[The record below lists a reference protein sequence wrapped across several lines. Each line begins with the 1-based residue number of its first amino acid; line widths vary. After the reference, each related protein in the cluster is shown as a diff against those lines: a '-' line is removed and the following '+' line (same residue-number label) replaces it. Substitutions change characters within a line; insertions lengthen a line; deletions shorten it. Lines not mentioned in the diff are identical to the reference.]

1 MKKIITL
8 ALAAVMTLGLT
19 VLPKAEDTTPEKAYS
34 TQEEEVGKKE
44 AAVKTAKAELTLAET
59 ELSVAEQKLA
69 AKGGKNDDQ
78 EKTAV
83 KTAKETVATKK
94 EAYEAAVK
102 ALNEAKEAL
111 SKLEYTYV
119 TIKDERTDKFLAKE
133 VVVKSGTYT
142 VDELMAATGADKNA
156 EHGWVL
162 ADKQSKYVTVSGR
175 HTTVVVKVAT
185 KVQIKVYPVDEEG
198 RSLGHAFDAKA
209 DVVADFVTAMEV
221 APKEL
226 TFEGKVVE
234 DLGVNGYFVL
244 ADVDANHKHYYIN
257 DYTKGG
263 VMELTA
269 VYTKAMAK
277 KYTGKDGKNGKGTK
291 NGQVGKTG
299 EVATVATGIGALM
312 TLAGV
317 VVATKRH

>member
-19 VLPKAEDTTPEKAYS
+19 VLPKADKTPEEAYS
-34 TQEEEVGKKE
+34 
-44 AAVKTAKAELTLAET
+44 
-59 ELSVAEQKLA
+59 
-69 AKGGKNDDQ
+69 DQ
-78 EKTAV
+78 EKTVAGAEKTLKEKKEDLKIAQATYDLKVETEKKAGKSGKELREAV
-83 KTAKETVATKK
+83 KTEK
-94 EAYEAAVK
+94 EAVEAAQDAVADAQK
-102 ALNEAKEAL
+102 KLDEAKAAL
-111 SKLEYTYV
+111 AKLEYTYV
-119 TIKDERTDKFLAKE
+119 TIKDERTGKLLATE
-133 VVVKSGTYT
+133 VVVKSGSYT
-142 VDELMAATGADKNA
+142 VDELMVATGADKNA

-162 ADKQSKYVTVSGR
+162 ADKQSKYVTISGR

-185 KVQIKVYPVDEEG
+185 KVQIRVLPVDEEG
-198 RSLGHAFDAKA
+198 RSLGHAFDAKVN
-209 DVVADFVTAMEV
+209 VVADFVTAMEV

-226 TFEGKVVE
+226 TFEGKIVE

-269 VYTKAMAK
+269 VYTKATAK
-277 KYTGKDGKNGKGTK
+277 KYTGKDGKKGTK

>member
-19 VLPKAEDTTPEKAYS
+19 VLPQAQTPEEAYTEQDGKVKTAEKELNDKKADLKIAQGKYDLKV
-34 TQEEEVGKKE
+34 EEEKKAGKSGKE
-44 AAVKTAKAELTLAET
+44 LREAVKTEKEAVEAAQDAVADAQKKLDEAKAALA
-59 ELSVAEQKLA
+59 
-69 AKGGKNDDQ
+69 
-78 EKTAV
+78 
-83 KTAKETVATKK
+83 
-94 EAYEAAVK
+94 
-102 ALNEAKEAL
+102 
-111 SKLEYTYV
+111 KLEYTYV
-119 TIKDERTDKFLAKE
+119 TIKDERTGKLLATE

-142 VDELMAATGADKNA
+142 VDELMVATGADKNA

-175 HTTVVVKVAT
+175 HTTVTVKVAT
-185 KVQIKVYPVDEEG
+185 KVQIKVFPVDEEG
-198 RSLGHAFDAKA
+198 RSLGHAFDAKVN
-209 DVVADFVTAMEV
+209 VVADFVTAMEV

-226 TFEGKVVE
+226 TFEGKIVE

-257 DYTKGG
+257 EYTKGG

-269 VYTKAMAK
+269 VYTKATAK
-277 KYTGKDGKNGKGTK
+277 KYTGKDGKKGTK

>member
-19 VLPKAEDTTPEKAYS
+19 VLPQAKTPEEAYTEQDRKVKTAEKELNDKKADLKIAQDKYNLKV
-34 TQEEEVGKKE
+34 EEEKKAGKSGKKLRE
-44 AAVKTAKAELTLAET
+44 AVKTQKEAVDNAQDAVAAAQKKLDEAKAELA
-59 ELSVAEQKLA
+59 
-69 AKGGKNDDQ
+69 
-78 EKTAV
+78 
-83 KTAKETVATKK
+83 
-94 EAYEAAVK
+94 
-102 ALNEAKEAL
+102 
-111 SKLEYTYV
+111 KLEYTYV
-119 TIKDERTDKFLAKE
+119 TIKDERTGKLLATE

-185 KVQIKVYPVDEEG
+185 KVQIRVLPVDEEG
-198 RSLGHAFDAKA
+198 RSLGHAFDAKVN
-209 DVVADFVTAMEV
+209 VVADFVTAMEV

-244 ADVDANHKHYYIN
+244 ADVAANHEHHYIN

-269 VYTKAMAK
+269 VYTKATAK
-277 KYTGKDGKNGKGTK
+277 KYTGKDAKKGTK

>member
-19 VLPKAEDTTPEKAYS
+19 VLPQAQTPEEAYTAQDGKVKTAEKELNDKKADLKIAQGKYDLKV
-34 TQEEEVGKKE
+34 EEEKKAGKSGKE
-44 AAVKTAKAELTLAET
+44 LREAVKTEKEAVEAAQDAVADAQKKLDEAKAALA
-59 ELSVAEQKLA
+59 
-69 AKGGKNDDQ
+69 
-78 EKTAV
+78 
-83 KTAKETVATKK
+83 
-94 EAYEAAVK
+94 
-102 ALNEAKEAL
+102 
-111 SKLEYTYV
+111 KLEYTYV
-119 TIKDERTDKFLAKE
+119 TIKDERTGKLLATE
-133 VVVKSGTYT
+133 VVVKSGSYT

-162 ADKQSKYVTVSGR
+162 ADKQSKYVTISGR

-185 KVQIKVYPVDEEG
+185 KVQIKVFPVDEEG
-198 RSLGHAFDAKA
+198 RSLGHAFDAKVN
-209 DVVADFVTAMEV
+209 VVADFVTAMEV

-244 ADVDANHKHYYIN
+244 ADVAANHEHHYIN

-269 VYTKAMAK
+269 VYTKATAK
-277 KYTGKDGKNGKGTK
+277 KYTGKDAKKGTK

>member
-19 VLPKAEDTTPEKAYS
+19 VLPQAQTPEEAYTEQDGKVKTAEKELNDKKAYLKIA
-34 TQEEEVGKKE
+34 QGEYDLKVEKEKKAGKSGKDLRD
-44 AAVKTAKAELTLAET
+44 AVKTEKEAVEAAQDAVADAQKKLDEAKAALA
-59 ELSVAEQKLA
+59 
-69 AKGGKNDDQ
+69 
-78 EKTAV
+78 
-83 KTAKETVATKK
+83 
-94 EAYEAAVK
+94 
-102 ALNEAKEAL
+102 
-111 SKLEYTYV
+111 KLEYTYV
-119 TIKDERTDKFLAKE
+119 TIKDERTGKLLATE
-133 VVVKSGTYT
+133 VVVKSGSYT
-142 VDELMAATGADKNA
+142 VDELMVATGADKNA

-162 ADKQSKYVTVSGR
+162 ADKQSKYVTISGR

-185 KVQIKVYPVDEEG
+185 KVQIKVFPVDEEG
-198 RSLGHAFDAKA
+198 RSLGHAFDAKVN
-209 DVVADFVTAMEV
+209 VVADFVTAMEV

-226 TFEGKVVE
+226 TFEGKIVE

-257 DYTKGG
+257 EYTKGG

-269 VYTKAMAK
+269 VYTKATAK
-277 KYTGKDGKNGKGTK
+277 KYTGKDGKKGTK

>member
-19 VLPKAEDTTPEKAYS
+19 VLPQAQTPEEAY
-34 TQEEEVGKKE
+34 TEQDKKVTEQEGK
-44 AAVKTAKAELTLAET
+44 VKTAEAEVKLAET

-69 AKGGKNDDQ
+69 AKGGKDDDA
-78 EKTAV
+78 EKQAV

-94 EAYEAAVK
+94 EAYDAAVK
-102 ALNEAKEAL
+102 KLNELKAEL
-111 SKLEYTYV
+111 TKLEYTYV
-119 TIKDERTDKFLAKE
+119 TIKDERTGKLLAKE
-133 VVVKSGTYT
+133 VVVKSGSYT
-142 VDELMAATGADKNA
+142 VDELMVATGADKNA

-162 ADKQSKYVTVSGR
+162 ADKQSKYVTISGR
-175 HTTVVVKVAT
+175 HTTVVVKVAS
-185 KVQIKVYPVDEEG
+185 KVQIKVFPVDEEG
-198 RSLGHAFDAKA
+198 RSLGHAFDAKVN
-209 DVVADFVTAMEV
+209 VVADFVTAMEV

-226 TFEGKVVE
+226 TFEGKIVE

-244 ADVDANHKHYYIN
+244 ADVAANHEHHYIN

-269 VYTKAMAK
+269 VYTKATAK
-277 KYTGKDGKNGKGTK
+277 KYTGKDAKKGTK

>member
-19 VLPKAEDTTPEKAYS
+19 VLPQAVTPEKAYS
-34 TQEEEVGKKE
+34 DQEEEVSKKE
-44 AAVKTAKAELTLAET
+44 AAVKTAKAELNLAESK
-59 ELSVAEQKLA
+59 LSVAEQELA
-69 AKGGKNDDQ
+69 AAKEN
-78 EKTAV
+78 EKDAKKQAV
-83 KTAKETVATKK
+83 KDAKDVVATKK

-162 ADKQSKYVTVSGR
+162 ADKQSKYVTISGR

-185 KVQIKVYPVDEEG
+185 KVQIKVFPVDEEG
-198 RSLGHAFDAKA
+198 RSLGHAFDAKVN
-209 DVVADFVTAMEV
+209 VVADFVTAMEV

-226 TFEGKVVE
+226 TFEGKIVE

-257 DYTKGG
+257 EYTKGG

>member
-19 VLPKAEDTTPEKAYS
+19 VLPQAQTPEEAYTEQDGKVKTAEKELNDKKADLKIAQGKYDLKV
-34 TQEEEVGKKE
+34 EEEKKAGKSGKE
-44 AAVKTAKAELTLAET
+44 LREAVKTEKEAVEAAQDAVADAQKKLDEAKAALA
-59 ELSVAEQKLA
+59 
-69 AKGGKNDDQ
+69 
-78 EKTAV
+78 
-83 KTAKETVATKK
+83 
-94 EAYEAAVK
+94 
-102 ALNEAKEAL
+102 
-111 SKLEYTYV
+111 KLEYTYV
-119 TIKDERTDKFLAKE
+119 TIKDERTGKLLATE
-133 VVVKSGTYT
+133 VVVKSGSYT

-162 ADKQSKYVTVSGR
+162 ADKQSKYVTISGR

-185 KVQIKVYPVDEEG
+185 KVQIKVFPVDEEG
-198 RSLGHAFDAKA
+198 RSLGHAFDAKVN
-209 DVVADFVTAMEV
+209 VVADFVTAMEV

-226 TFEGKVVE
+226 TFEGKIVE
-234 DLGVNGYFVL
+234 DLGVNGYFLL

-269 VYTKAMAK
+269 VYTKATAK
-277 KYTGKDGKNGKGTK
+277 KYTGKDAKKGTK

>member
-19 VLPKAEDTTPEKAYS
+19 VLPQAKTPEEAYTEQDTKVKAAEKELNDKKADLKIAQDKYNLKV
-34 TQEEEVGKKE
+34 EEEKKAGKSGKE
-44 AAVKTAKAELTLAET
+44 LREAVKTEKEAVDNAQDAVADAQKKLDEAKAELA
-59 ELSVAEQKLA
+59 
-69 AKGGKNDDQ
+69 
-78 EKTAV
+78 
-83 KTAKETVATKK
+83 
-94 EAYEAAVK
+94 
-102 ALNEAKEAL
+102 
-111 SKLEYTYV
+111 KLEYTYV
-119 TIKDERTDKFLAKE
+119 TIKDERTGKLLATE
-133 VVVKSGTYT
+133 VVVKSGSYT

-162 ADKQSKYVTVSGR
+162 ADKQSKYVTISGR

-185 KVQIKVYPVDEEG
+185 KVQIKVFPVDEEG
-198 RSLGHAFDAKA
+198 RSLGHAFDAKVN
-209 DVVADFVTAMEV
+209 VVADFVTAMEV

-226 TFEGKVVE
+226 TFEGKIVE

-269 VYTKAMAK
+269 VYTKATAK
-277 KYTGKDGKNGKGTK
+277 KYTGKDAKKGTK

>member
-19 VLPKAEDTTPEKAYS
+19 VLPQAQTPEEAYTEQDGNVKTAEKELNNKKADLKIAQGKYDLKV
-34 TQEEEVGKKE
+34 EEEKKAGISGKE
-44 AAVKTAKAELTLAET
+44 LREAVKTEKEAVEAAQDAVADAQKKLDEAKAALA
-59 ELSVAEQKLA
+59 
-69 AKGGKNDDQ
+69 
-78 EKTAV
+78 
-83 KTAKETVATKK
+83 
-94 EAYEAAVK
+94 
-102 ALNEAKEAL
+102 
-111 SKLEYTYV
+111 KLEYTYV
-119 TIKDERTDKFLAKE
+119 TIKDERTGKLLATE
-133 VVVKSGTYT
+133 VVVKSGSYT

-185 KVQIKVYPVDEEG
+185 KVQIKVLPVDEEG
-198 RSLGHAFDAKA
+198 RSLGHAFDAKV

-263 VMELTA
+263 VMEITA

>member
-19 VLPKAEDTTPEKAYS
+19 VLPQAQTPEEAYTEQDGKVKTAEKELNDKKADLKIAQGKYDLKV
-34 TQEEEVGKKE
+34 EEVKKAGKSGKE
-44 AAVKTAKAELTLAET
+44 LREAVKTEKEAVEAAQDAVADAQKKLDEAKAALA
-59 ELSVAEQKLA
+59 
-69 AKGGKNDDQ
+69 
-78 EKTAV
+78 
-83 KTAKETVATKK
+83 
-94 EAYEAAVK
+94 
-102 ALNEAKEAL
+102 
-111 SKLEYTYV
+111 KLEYTYV
-119 TIKDERTDKFLAKE
+119 TIKDERTGKLLATE
-133 VVVKSGTYT
+133 VVVKSGSYT

-162 ADKQSKYVTVSGR
+162 ADKQSKYVTISGR

-185 KVQIKVYPVDEEG
+185 KVQIKVFPVDEEG
-198 RSLGHAFDAKA
+198 RSLGHAFDAKVN
-209 DVVADFVTAMEV
+209 VVADFVTAMEV

-226 TFEGKVVE
+226 TFEGKIVE

-269 VYTKAMAK
+269 VYTKATAK
-277 KYTGKDGKNGKGTK
+277 KYTGKDAKKGTK

>member
-19 VLPKAEDTTPEKAYS
+19 VLPQAKTPEEAYTEQDTNVKTAEKELNDKKAELKIAQDKYNLKV
-34 TQEEEVGKKE
+34 EEEKKAGESGKKLRE
-44 AAVKTAKAELTLAET
+44 AVKTEKEAVDNAQDAVADAQKKLDKAKAELA
-59 ELSVAEQKLA
+59 
-69 AKGGKNDDQ
+69 
-78 EKTAV
+78 
-83 KTAKETVATKK
+83 
-94 EAYEAAVK
+94 
-102 ALNEAKEAL
+102 
-111 SKLEYTYV
+111 KLEYTYV
-119 TIKDERTDKFLAKE
+119 TIKDERTGKLLATE

-185 KVQIKVYPVDEEG
+185 KVQIRVLPVDEEG
-198 RSLGHAFDAKA
+198 RSLGHAFDAKVN
-209 DVVADFVTAMEV
+209 VVADFVTAMEV

-244 ADVDANHKHYYIN
+244 ADVAANHEHHYIN

-269 VYTKAMAK
+269 VYTKATAK
-277 KYTGKDGKNGKGTK
+277 KYTGEDAKKGTK

>member
-19 VLPKAEDTTPEKAYS
+19 VLPQAQTPEEAYTEQDGKVKTAEKELNDKKADLKIAQGKYDLKV
-34 TQEEEVGKKE
+34 EEEKKAGKSGKE
-44 AAVKTAKAELTLAET
+44 LREAVKTEKEAVEAAQDAVADAQKNLDEAKAALA
-59 ELSVAEQKLA
+59 
-69 AKGGKNDDQ
+69 
-78 EKTAV
+78 
-83 KTAKETVATKK
+83 
-94 EAYEAAVK
+94 
-102 ALNEAKEAL
+102 
-111 SKLEYTYV
+111 KLEYTYV
-119 TIKDERTDKFLAKE
+119 TIKDERTGKLLATE
-133 VVVKSGTYT
+133 VVVKSGSYT

-162 ADKQSKYVTVSGR
+162 ADKQSKYVTISGR

-185 KVQIKVYPVDEEG
+185 KVQIKVFPVDEEG
-198 RSLGHAFDAKA
+198 RSLGHAFDAKVN
-209 DVVADFVTAMEV
+209 VVADFVTAMEV

-226 TFEGKVVE
+226 TFEGKIVE

-269 VYTKAMAK
+269 VYTKATAK
-277 KYTGKDGKNGKGTK
+277 KYTGKDAKKGTK

>member
-19 VLPKAEDTTPEKAYS
+19 VLPQAQTPEEAY
-34 TQEEEVGKKE
+34 TEQDKEVTEQEGK
-44 AAVKTAKAELTLAET
+44 VKTAEAEVKLAET

-69 AKGGKNDDQ
+69 AKGGKADAA
-78 EKTAV
+78 EKQTV

-94 EAYEAAVK
+94 EAYDAAVK
-102 ALNEAKEAL
+102 KLNELKAELA
-111 SKLEYTYV
+111 KLEYTYV
-119 TIKDERTDKFLAKE
+119 TIKDERTGKLLAKE
-133 VVVKSGTYT
+133 VVVKSGSYT
-142 VDELMAATGADKNA
+142 VDELMVATGADKNA

-162 ADKQSKYVTVSGR
+162 ADKQSKYVTISGR

-185 KVQIKVYPVDEEG
+185 KVQIKVFPVDEEG
-198 RSLGHAFDAKA
+198 RSLGHAFDAKVN
-209 DVVADFVTAMEV
+209 VVADFVTAMEV

-226 TFEGKVVE
+226 TFEGKIVE

-269 VYTKAMAK
+269 VYTKATAK
-277 KYTGKDGKNGKGTK
+277 KYTGKDGKKGTK

>member
-19 VLPKAEDTTPEKAYS
+19 VLPQAQDTPEEAYKKGEEAVQTAKDNLEKAEKKLKEVEADDTKTNKDVKDAKDEVAKCKKAL
-34 TQEEEVGKKE
+34 EE
-44 AAVKTAKAELTLAET
+44 AKAALA
-59 ELSVAEQKLA
+59 
-69 AKGGKNDDQ
+69 
-78 EKTAV
+78 
-83 KTAKETVATKK
+83 
-94 EAYEAAVK
+94 
-102 ALNEAKEAL
+102 
-111 SKLEYTYV
+111 KLEYTYV
-119 TIKDERTDKFLAKE
+119 TIKDERTGKTLAKE
-133 VVVKSGTYT
+133 ALVMSGTYT
-142 VDELMAATGADKNA
+142 VDELMVATGADKNA

-185 KVQIKVYPVDEEG
+185 KVQIKVLPVDEEG
-198 RSLGHAFDAKA
+198 RSLGHAFDAKV

-263 VMELTA
+263 VMEITA

>member
-19 VLPKAEDTTPEKAYS
+19 VLPQAKTPEEAY
-34 TQEEEVGKKE
+34 TEQEKTVAEKE
-44 AAVKTAKAELTLAET
+44 TAVKAAKAELNLAESK
-59 ELSVAEQKLA
+59 LSVAEQELA
-69 AKGGKNDDQ
+69 AKNGQNDDQ
-78 EKTAV
+78 EKQAV

-94 EAYEAAVK
+94 EAYETAVK

-162 ADKQSKYVTVSGR
+162 ADKQSKYVTISGR

-185 KVQIKVYPVDEEG
+185 KVQIKVFPVDEEG
-198 RSLGHAFDAKA
+198 RSLGHAFDAKVN
-209 DVVADFVTAMEV
+209 VVADFVTAMEV

-226 TFEGKVVE
+226 TFEGKIVE
-234 DLGVNGYFVL
+234 NLGVNGYFVL

-257 DYTKGG
+257 EYTKGG

>member
-19 VLPKAEDTTPEKAYS
+19 VLPQAGIEEDYTAADTTVKGAEKTLKEKKEDLKIAQAKYDLKV
-34 TQEEEVGKKE
+34 EEEKKAGKSGKGLRE
-44 AAVKTAKAELTLAET
+44 AVKTEKEAVEAAQDAVADAQKKLDEAKAALA
-59 ELSVAEQKLA
+59 
-69 AKGGKNDDQ
+69 
-78 EKTAV
+78 
-83 KTAKETVATKK
+83 
-94 EAYEAAVK
+94 
-102 ALNEAKEAL
+102 
-111 SKLEYTYV
+111 KLEYTYV
-119 TIKDERTDKFLAKE
+119 TIKDERTGKLLATE
-133 VVVKSGTYT
+133 VVVKSGSYT

-185 KVQIKVYPVDEEG
+185 KVQIKVFPVDEEG
-198 RSLGHAFDAKA
+198 RSLGHAFDAKVN
-209 DVVADFVTAMEV
+209 VVADFVTAMEV

-226 TFEGKVVE
+226 TFEGKIVE

-269 VYTKAMAK
+269 VYTKATAK
-277 KYTGKDGKNGKGTK
+277 KYTGKDGKKGTK

>member
-19 VLPKAEDTTPEKAYS
+19 VLPQAKTPEEAY
-34 TQEEEVGKKE
+34 TEQENNVKTAETT
-44 AAVKTAKAELTLAET
+44 VKTAKAELNLAESK
-59 ELSVAEQKLA
+59 LSVAEQELA
-69 AKGGKNDDQ
+69 AAKDN
-78 EKTAV
+78 EKDAKKQAV
-83 KTAKETVATKK
+83 KTAKELVETKK
-94 EAYEAAVK
+94 EAYDAAVK

-185 KVQIKVYPVDEEG
+185 KVQIRVLPVDEEG
-198 RSLGHAFDAKA
+198 RSLGHAFDAKVN
-209 DVVADFVTAMEV
+209 VVADFVTAMEV

-226 TFEGKVVE
+226 TFEGKIVE
-234 DLGVNGYFVL
+234 NLGVNGYFVL

-257 DYTKGG
+257 EYTKGG

-269 VYTKAMAK
+269 VYTKATAK
-277 KYTGKDGKNGKGTK
+277 KYTGKDGKKGTK

>member
-19 VLPKAEDTTPEKAYS
+19 VLPQAQTPEEAYTEQDGKVKTAEKELNDKKADLKIAQGKYDLKV
-34 TQEEEVGKKE
+34 EEEKKAGKSGKE
-44 AAVKTAKAELTLAET
+44 LREAVKTEKEAVEAAQDAVADAQKKLDEAKAALA
-59 ELSVAEQKLA
+59 
-69 AKGGKNDDQ
+69 
-78 EKTAV
+78 
-83 KTAKETVATKK
+83 
-94 EAYEAAVK
+94 
-102 ALNEAKEAL
+102 
-111 SKLEYTYV
+111 KLEYTYV
-119 TIKDERTDKFLAKE
+119 TIKDERTGKLLATE
-133 VVVKSGTYT
+133 VVVKSGSYT
-142 VDELMAATGADKNA
+142 VDELMVATGADKNA

-162 ADKQSKYVTVSGR
+162 ADKQSKYVTISGR

-185 KVQIKVYPVDEEG
+185 KVQIKVFPVDEEG
-198 RSLGHAFDAKA
+198 RSLGHAFDAKVN
-209 DVVADFVTAMEV
+209 VVADFVTAMEV

-226 TFEGKVVE
+226 TFEGKIVE

-257 DYTKGG
+257 EYTKGG

-269 VYTKAMAK
+269 VYTKATAK
-277 KYTGKDGKNGKGTK
+277 KYTGKDAKKGTK

>member
-19 VLPKAEDTTPEKAYS
+19 VLPQAKTPE
-34 TQEEEVGKKE
+34 
-44 AAVKTAKAELTLAET
+44 
-59 ELSVAEQKLA
+59 
-69 AKGGKNDDQ
+69 
-78 EKTAV
+78 
-83 KTAKETVATKK
+83 
-94 EAYEAAVK
+94 EAYTEQETNVKNAEK
-102 ALNEAKEAL
+102 ALNDKKADLKIAQDTYDLKVETEKKAGKTGKDLREAVKVEKEKLDDAQDAVATAQKALDEAKAAL
-111 SKLEYTYV
+111 AKLEYTYV
-119 TIKDERTDKFLAKE
+119 TIKDERTGKLLATE
-133 VVVKSGTYT
+133 VVVKSGSYT

-162 ADKQSKYVTVSGR
+162 ADKQSKYVTISGR

-185 KVQIKVYPVDEEG
+185 KVQIRVLPVDEEG
-198 RSLGHAFDAKA
+198 RSLGHAFDAKVN
-209 DVVADFVTAMEV
+209 VVADFVTAMEV

-269 VYTKAMAK
+269 VYTKATAK
-277 KYTGKDGKNGKGTK
+277 KYTGKDAKKGTK

>member
-19 VLPKAEDTTPEKAYS
+19 VLPQAQTPEEAYTEQDGKVKKAEKELNDKKADLKIAQGKYDLKV
-34 TQEEEVGKKE
+34 EEAKKAGKSGKE
-44 AAVKTAKAELTLAET
+44 LRGAVKTEKEAVEAAQDAVADAQKKLDEAKAALA
-59 ELSVAEQKLA
+59 
-69 AKGGKNDDQ
+69 
-78 EKTAV
+78 
-83 KTAKETVATKK
+83 
-94 EAYEAAVK
+94 
-102 ALNEAKEAL
+102 
-111 SKLEYTYV
+111 KLEYTYV
-119 TIKDERTDKFLAKE
+119 TIKDERTGKLLATE
-133 VVVKSGTYT
+133 VVVKSGSYT
-142 VDELMAATGADKNA
+142 VDELMVATGADKNA

-162 ADKQSKYVTVSGR
+162 ADKQSKYVTISGR

-185 KVQIKVYPVDEEG
+185 KVQIKVFPVDEEG
-198 RSLGHAFDAKA
+198 RSLGHAFDAKVN
-209 DVVADFVTAMEV
+209 VVADFVTAMEV

-226 TFEGKVVE
+226 TFEGKIVE

-257 DYTKGG
+257 EYTKGG

-269 VYTKAMAK
+269 VYTKATAE
-277 KYTGKDGKNGKGTK
+277 KYTGKDGKKGTK

>member
-19 VLPKAEDTTPEKAYS
+19 VLPKADKTPEEAYTEQDTKVKTAEKELNDKKADLKIAQDKYNLKV
-34 TQEEEVGKKE
+34 EEEKKAGKSGKKLRE
-44 AAVKTAKAELTLAET
+44 AVKTEKEAVDNAQDAVADAQKKLDEAKAELA
-59 ELSVAEQKLA
+59 
-69 AKGGKNDDQ
+69 
-78 EKTAV
+78 
-83 KTAKETVATKK
+83 
-94 EAYEAAVK
+94 
-102 ALNEAKEAL
+102 
-111 SKLEYTYV
+111 KLEYTYV
-119 TIKDERTDKFLAKE
+119 TIEDERTGKLLATE

-175 HTTVVVKVAT
+175 HATVVVKVAT
-185 KVQIKVYPVDEEG
+185 KVQIRVLPVDEEG
-198 RSLGHAFDAKA
+198 RSLGHAFDAKVN
-209 DVVADFVTAMEV
+209 VVADFVTAMEV

-244 ADVDANHKHYYIN
+244 ADVAANHEHHYIN

-269 VYTKAMAK
+269 VYTKATAK
-277 KYTGKDGKNGKGTK
+277 KYTGKDAKKGTK

>member
-19 VLPKAEDTTPEKAYS
+19 VLPQAVTPEKAYS
-34 TQEEEVGKKE
+34 DQEEEVSKKE
-44 AAVKTAKAELTLAET
+44 AAVKTAKAELNLAESK
-59 ELSVAEQKLA
+59 LSVAEQELA
-69 AKGGKNDDQ
+69 AAKEN
-78 EKTAV
+78 EKDAKKQAV
-83 KTAKETVATKK
+83 KTTKELVETKK

-198 RSLGHAFDAKA
+198 RSLGHAFDAKVN
-209 DVVADFVTAMEV
+209 VVADFVTAMEV

-226 TFEGKVVE
+226 TFEGKIVE
-234 DLGVNGYFVL
+234 NLGVNGYFVL
-244 ADVDANHKHYYIN
+244 ADVAANHEHHYIN
-257 DYTKGG
+257 EYTKGG

-269 VYTKAMAK
+269 VYTKATAK
-277 KYTGKDGKNGKGTK
+277 KYTGKDAKKGTK

>member
-19 VLPKAEDTTPEKAYS
+19 VLPQAQTPEEAYS
-34 TQEEEVGKKE
+34 EQDKKVTAQEGEVKKAE
-44 AAVKTAKAELTLAET
+44 AAVKLAESK
-59 ELSVAEQKLA
+59 LSVAEQELA
-69 AKGGKNDDQ
+69 AAQENEKNAKKQ
-78 EKTAV
+78 AV
-83 KTAKETVATKK
+83 KAAKEDVATKK
-94 EAYEAAVK
+94 EAYDAAVK
-102 ALNEAKEAL
+102 TLNELKAEL
-111 SKLEYTYV
+111 TKLEYTYV
-119 TIKDERTDKFLAKE
+119 TIKDERTGKLLATE
-133 VVVKSGTYT
+133 VVVKSGSYT
-142 VDELMAATGADKNA
+142 VDELMVATGADKNA

-162 ADKQSKYVTVSGR
+162 ADKQSKYVTISGR

-185 KVQIKVYPVDEEG
+185 KVQIKVFPVDEEG
-198 RSLGHAFDAKA
+198 RSLGHAFDAKVN
-209 DVVADFVTAMEV
+209 VVADFVTAMEV

-226 TFEGKVVE
+226 TFEGKIVE

-244 ADVDANHKHYYIN
+244 ADVAANHEHHYIN

-263 VMELTA
+263 VMEITA

>member
-19 VLPKAEDTTPEKAYS
+19 VLPKADDTPEQAYTKQETNVKNAEKALND
-34 TQEEEVGKKE
+34 KK
-44 AAVKTAKAELTLAET
+44 ADLKIAQDTYDLKVET
-59 ELSVAEQKLA
+59 EKKA
-69 AKGGKNDDQ
+69 GKTGKDLR
-78 EKTAV
+78 E
-83 KTAKETVATKK
+83 
-94 EAYEAAVK
+94 AVK
-102 ALNEAKEAL
+102 AEKEKLDDAQDAVATAQKALDEAKAAL
-111 SKLEYTYV
+111 AKLEYTYV
-119 TIKDERTDKFLAKE
+119 TIKDERTGKLLATE
-133 VVVKSGTYT
+133 VVVKSGSYT

-162 ADKQSKYVTVSGR
+162 ADKQSKYVTISGR

-185 KVQIKVYPVDEEG
+185 KVQIRVLPVDEEG
-198 RSLGHAFDAKA
+198 RSLGHAFDAKVN
-209 DVVADFVTAMEV
+209 VVADFVTAMEV

-269 VYTKAMAK
+269 VYTKATAK
-277 KYTGKDGKNGKGTK
+277 KYTGKDAKKGTK

>member
-19 VLPKAEDTTPEKAYS
+19 VLPQAQTPEEAYS
-34 TQEEEVGKKE
+34 EQDKKVTAQEGEVKKAE
-44 AAVKTAKAELTLAET
+44 AAVKLAESK
-59 ELSVAEQKLA
+59 LSVAEQELA
-69 AKGGKNDDQ
+69 AAQ
-78 EKTAV
+78 ENEKDAKKQAV
-83 KTAKETVATKK
+83 KAAKEDVAAKK
-94 EAYEAAVK
+94 EAYDAAVK
-102 ALNEAKEAL
+102 TLNELKAEL
-111 SKLEYTYV
+111 TKLEYTYV
-119 TIKDERTDKFLAKE
+119 TIKDERTGKLLAKE
-133 VVVKSGTYT
+133 VVVKSGSYT
-142 VDELMAATGADKNA
+142 VDELMVATGADKNA

-162 ADKQSKYVTVSGR
+162 ADKQSKYVTISGR

-185 KVQIKVYPVDEEG
+185 KVQIKVFPVDEEG
-198 RSLGHAFDAKA
+198 RSLGHAFDAKVN
-209 DVVADFVTAMEV
+209 VVADFVTAMEV

-226 TFEGKVVE
+226 TFEGKIVE

-257 DYTKGG
+257 EYTKGG

-269 VYTKAMAK
+269 VYTKATAK
-277 KYTGKDGKNGKGTK
+277 KYTGKDAKKGTK

>member
-19 VLPKAEDTTPEKAYS
+19 VLPQAKTPEEAYTEQETNVKNAEKALND
-34 TQEEEVGKKE
+34 KK
-44 AAVKTAKAELTLAET
+44 ADLKIAQDTYDLKVET
-59 ELSVAEQKLA
+59 EKKA
-69 AKGGKNDDQ
+69 GKTGKDLR
-78 EKTAV
+78 E
-83 KTAKETVATKK
+83 
-94 EAYEAAVK
+94 AVK
-102 ALNEAKEAL
+102 AEKEKLDDAQDAVATAQKALDEAKAAL
-111 SKLEYTYV
+111 AKLEYTYV
-119 TIKDERTDKFLAKE
+119 TIKDERTGKLLAQE
-133 VVVKSGTYT
+133 VVVKSGSYT

-162 ADKQSKYVTVSGR
+162 ADKQSKYVTISGR

-185 KVQIKVYPVDEEG
+185 KVQIRVLPVDEEG
-198 RSLGHAFDAKA
+198 RSLGHAFDAKVN
-209 DVVADFVTAMEV
+209 VVADFVTAMEV

-269 VYTKAMAK
+269 VYTKATAK
-277 KYTGKDGKNGKGTK
+277 KYTGKDAKKGTK

>member
-19 VLPKAEDTTPEKAYS
+19 VLPQAGIEEEYATADTTVKNAEK
-34 TQEEEVGKKE
+34 TLNEKKE
-44 AAVKTAKAELTLAET
+44 TLKIKQAQYDLKVEEGKQAKKSGKDLRDYVKTE
-59 ELSVAEQKLA
+59 
-69 AKGGKNDDQ
+69 
-78 EKTAV
+78 
-83 KTAKETVATKK
+83 
-94 EAYEAAVK
+94 
-102 ALNEAKEAL
+102 KEAL
-111 SKLEYTYV
+111 DVAQDEVADAQKKLDEAKAALAKLEYTYV
-119 TIKDERTDKFLAKE
+119 TIKDERTGKLLATE
-133 VVVKSGTYT
+133 VVVKSGSYT
-142 VDELMAATGADKNA
+142 VDELMVATGADKNA

-162 ADKQSKYVTVSGR
+162 ADKQSKYVTISGR

-185 KVQIKVYPVDEEG
+185 KVQIRVLPVDEEG
-198 RSLGHAFDAKA
+198 RSLGHAFDAKVN
-209 DVVADFVTAMEV
+209 VVADFVTAMEV

-244 ADVDANHKHYYIN
+244 ADVAANHEHHYIN

-269 VYTKAMAK
+269 VYTKATAK
-277 KYTGKDGKNGKGTK
+277 KYTDKNGKKVTK

>member
-19 VLPKAEDTTPEKAYS
+19 VLPQAQTPEEAYTEQDGKVKTAEKELNDKKADLKIAQGKYDLKV
-34 TQEEEVGKKE
+34 EEEKKAGKSGKE
-44 AAVKTAKAELTLAET
+44 LREAVKTEKEAVEAAQDAVADAQKKLDEAKAALA
-59 ELSVAEQKLA
+59 
-69 AKGGKNDDQ
+69 
-78 EKTAV
+78 
-83 KTAKETVATKK
+83 
-94 EAYEAAVK
+94 
-102 ALNEAKEAL
+102 
-111 SKLEYTYV
+111 KLEYTYV
-119 TIKDERTDKFLAKE
+119 TIKDERTGKLLATE
-133 VVVKSGTYT
+133 VVVKSGSYT
-142 VDELMAATGADKNA
+142 VDELMVATGADKNA

-162 ADKQSKYVTVSGR
+162 ADKQSKYVTISGR

-185 KVQIKVYPVDEEG
+185 KVQIKVFPVDEEG
-198 RSLGHAFDAKA
+198 RSLGHAFDAKVN
-209 DVVADFVTAMEV
+209 VVADFVTAMEV

-226 TFEGKVVE
+226 TFEGKIVE

-257 DYTKGG
+257 EYTKGG

-269 VYTKAMAK
+269 VYTKATAK
-277 KYTGKDGKNGKGTK
+277 KYTGKDGKKGTK

>member
-19 VLPKAEDTTPEKAYS
+19 VLPQAQTPEEAYS
-34 TQEEEVGKKE
+34 EQDTKVKTAEKDLNDKKADLKIVQDKYNLKVEEEKKAGKSGKE
-44 AAVKTAKAELTLAET
+44 LREAVKTEKEAVDNAQDAVADAQKKLDEAKAELA
-59 ELSVAEQKLA
+59 
-69 AKGGKNDDQ
+69 
-78 EKTAV
+78 
-83 KTAKETVATKK
+83 
-94 EAYEAAVK
+94 
-102 ALNEAKEAL
+102 
-111 SKLEYTYV
+111 KLEYTYV
-119 TIKDERTDKFLAKE
+119 TIKDERTGKLLATE

-185 KVQIKVYPVDEEG
+185 KVQIRVLPVDEEG
-198 RSLGHAFDAKA
+198 RSLGHAFDAKVN
-209 DVVADFVTAMEV
+209 VVADFVTAMEV

-244 ADVDANHKHYYIN
+244 ADVAANHEHHYIN

-269 VYTKAMAK
+269 VYTKATAK
-277 KYTGKDGKNGKGTK
+277 KYTGKDAKKGTK

>member
-19 VLPKAEDTTPEKAYS
+19 VLPQAGIEEEYATADTTVKNAEK
-34 TQEEEVGKKE
+34 TLNEKKE
-44 AAVKTAKAELTLAET
+44 TLKIKQARYDLKVEEGKQAKKSGKDLRDYVKTE
-59 ELSVAEQKLA
+59 
-69 AKGGKNDDQ
+69 
-78 EKTAV
+78 
-83 KTAKETVATKK
+83 
-94 EAYEAAVK
+94 
-102 ALNEAKEAL
+102 KEAL
-111 SKLEYTYV
+111 DVAQDEVADAQKKLDEAKAALAKLEYTYV
-119 TIKDERTDKFLAKE
+119 TIKDERTGKLLATE
-133 VVVKSGTYT
+133 VVVKSGSYT
-142 VDELMAATGADKNA
+142 VDELMVATGADKNA

-162 ADKQSKYVTVSGR
+162 ADKQSKYVTISGR

-185 KVQIKVYPVDEEG
+185 KVQIRVLPVDEEG
-198 RSLGHAFDAKA
+198 RSLGHAFDAKVN
-209 DVVADFVTAMEV
+209 VVADFVTAMEV

-244 ADVDANHKHYYIN
+244 ADVAANHEHHYIN

>member
-19 VLPKAEDTTPEKAYS
+19 VLPQAQDTPEEAYKKGEEAVQTAKDELEKAEKALKTVEADDTKTNKEVKDAKEKVAKCKK
-34 TQEEEVGKKE
+34 TLEE
-44 AAVKTAKAELTLAET
+44 AKAALA
-59 ELSVAEQKLA
+59 
-69 AKGGKNDDQ
+69 
-78 EKTAV
+78 
-83 KTAKETVATKK
+83 
-94 EAYEAAVK
+94 
-102 ALNEAKEAL
+102 
-111 SKLEYTYV
+111 KLEYTYV
-119 TIKDERTDKFLAKE
+119 TIKDERTGKTLAKE
-133 VVVKSGTYT
+133 ALVMSGTYT
-142 VDELMAATGADKNA
+142 VDELMVATGADKNA

-175 HTTVVVKVAT
+175 HTTVTVKVAT
-185 KVQIKVYPVDEEG
+185 KVQIKVLPVDEEG

-209 DVVADFVTAMEV
+209 DVAADFVTAMEV

-244 ADVDANHKHYYIN
+244 ADVAANHEHHYIN

-263 VMELTA
+263 VMEITA

>member
-19 VLPKAEDTTPEKAYS
+19 VLPQAGIEEEYATADTTVKNAEK
-34 TQEEEVGKKE
+34 TLNEKKE
-44 AAVKTAKAELTLAET
+44 TLKIKQAQYDLKVEEGKQAKKSGKDLRDYVKTE
-59 ELSVAEQKLA
+59 
-69 AKGGKNDDQ
+69 
-78 EKTAV
+78 
-83 KTAKETVATKK
+83 
-94 EAYEAAVK
+94 
-102 ALNEAKEAL
+102 KEAL
-111 SKLEYTYV
+111 DVAQDEVADAQKKLDEAKAALAKLEYTYV
-119 TIKDERTDKFLAKE
+119 TIKDERTGKLLATE
-133 VVVKSGTYT
+133 VVVKSGSYT
-142 VDELMAATGADKNA
+142 VDELMVATGADKNA

-162 ADKQSKYVTVSGR
+162 ADKQSKYVTISGR

-185 KVQIKVYPVDEEG
+185 KVQIRVLPVDEEG
-198 RSLGHAFDAKA
+198 RSLGHAFDAKVN
-209 DVVADFVTAMEV
+209 VVADFVTAMEV

-244 ADVDANHKHYYIN
+244 ADVAANHEHHYIN

-277 KYTGKDGKNGKGTK
+277 KYTDKNGKPVKGTK

>member
-19 VLPKAEDTTPEKAYS
+19 VLPKADKTPEEAYS
-34 TQEEEVGKKE
+34 DGEKTVAEKE
-44 AAVKTAKAELTLAET
+44 TAVKTAKAELTLAET

-69 AKGGKNDDQ
+69 AKNGQNDAQ
-78 EKTAV
+78 EKQNV

-94 EAYEAAVK
+94 EAYEKAVK

-119 TIKDERTDKFLAKE
+119 TIKDERTGKFLAKE

-142 VDELMAATGADKNA
+142 VDELMVATGADKNA
-156 EHGWVL
+156 EHGWLL

-175 HTTVVVKVAT
+175 HTTVTVKVAT
-185 KVQIKVYPVDEEG
+185 KVQIKIFPVDEDG
-198 RSLGHAFDAKA
+198 RSLGHAFDATA
-209 DVVADFVTAMEV
+209 DVAADFTTAMDV

-226 TFEGKVVE
+226 TFEGKIVE
-234 DLGVNGYFVL
+234 NLGVNGYFIL

-257 DYTKGG
+257 EYTKGG

-269 VYTKAMAK
+269 VYTKAPAK
-277 KYTGKDGKNGKGTK
+277 KYTGKDGKKGTK

>member
-19 VLPKAEDTTPEKAYS
+19 VLPQAQTPEEAYTEQDGKVKTAEKELNDKKADLKIAQGKYDLKV
-34 TQEEEVGKKE
+34 EEEKKAGKSGKE
-44 AAVKTAKAELTLAET
+44 LREAVKTEKEAVDNAQDAVADAQKMLDEAKAELA
-59 ELSVAEQKLA
+59 
-69 AKGGKNDDQ
+69 
-78 EKTAV
+78 
-83 KTAKETVATKK
+83 
-94 EAYEAAVK
+94 
-102 ALNEAKEAL
+102 
-111 SKLEYTYV
+111 KLEYTYV
-119 TIKDERTDKFLAKE
+119 TIKDERTGKLLATE

-162 ADKQSKYVTVSGR
+162 ADKQSKYVTISGR

-185 KVQIKVYPVDEEG
+185 KVQIKVFPVDEEG
-198 RSLGHAFDAKA
+198 RSLGHAFDAKVN
-209 DVVADFVTAMEV
+209 VVADFVTAMEV

-226 TFEGKVVE
+226 TFEGKIVE

-269 VYTKAMAK
+269 VYTKATAK
-277 KYTGKDGKNGKGTK
+277 KYTGKDAKKGTK

>member
-19 VLPKAEDTTPEKAYS
+19 VLPKAVTPEEAYTAQDTEVKKAEKTLNEKKADLKIAQDTYDLKVE
-34 TQEEEVGKKE
+34 TEKKAGKSGKE
-44 AAVKTAKAELTLAET
+44 LREAVKTEKEAVEAAQDAVADAQKKLDEAKAALA
-59 ELSVAEQKLA
+59 
-69 AKGGKNDDQ
+69 
-78 EKTAV
+78 
-83 KTAKETVATKK
+83 
-94 EAYEAAVK
+94 
-102 ALNEAKEAL
+102 
-111 SKLEYTYV
+111 KLEYTYV
-119 TIKDERTDKFLAKE
+119 TIKDERTGKFLATE
-133 VVVKSGTYT
+133 VVVKSGSYT

-162 ADKQSKYVTVSGR
+162 ADKQSKYVTISGR

-185 KVQIKVYPVDEEG
+185 KVQIKVFPVDEEG
-198 RSLGHAFDAKA
+198 RSLGHAFDAKVN
-209 DVVADFVTAMEV
+209 VVADFVTAMKV

-226 TFEGKVVE
+226 TFEGKIVE
-234 DLGVNGYFVL
+234 NLGVNGYFVL

-257 DYTKGG
+257 EYTKGG

-269 VYTKAMAK
+269 VYTKATAK
-277 KYTGKDGKNGKGTK
+277 KYTGKDGKKGTK

>member
-19 VLPKAEDTTPEKAYS
+19 VLPQAGIEEEYATADTTVKSAEK
-34 TQEEEVGKKE
+34 TLNKKKE
-44 AAVKTAKAELTLAET
+44 TLKIKQAQYDWKVEEGKQAKKSGKDLRDYVKTE
-59 ELSVAEQKLA
+59 
-69 AKGGKNDDQ
+69 
-78 EKTAV
+78 
-83 KTAKETVATKK
+83 
-94 EAYEAAVK
+94 
-102 ALNEAKEAL
+102 KEAL
-111 SKLEYTYV
+111 DVAQDEVAEAQKKLDEAKAALAKLEYTYV
-119 TIKDERTDKFLAKE
+119 TIKDERTGKLLATE
-133 VVVKSGTYT
+133 VVVKSGSYT
-142 VDELMAATGADKNA
+142 VDELMVATGADKNA

-162 ADKQSKYVTVSGR
+162 ADKQSKYVTISGR

-185 KVQIKVYPVDEEG
+185 KVQIRVLPVDEEG
-198 RSLGHAFDAKA
+198 RSLGHAFDAKVN
-209 DVVADFVTAMEV
+209 VVADFVTAMEV

-244 ADVDANHKHYYIN
+244 ADVAANHEHHYIN

-263 VMELTA
+263 VMEITA

>member
-19 VLPKAEDTTPEKAYS
+19 VLPQAGIEEEYATADTTVKNDEK
-34 TQEEEVGKKE
+34 TLNEKKE
-44 AAVKTAKAELTLAET
+44 TLKIKQAQYDLKVEEGKQAKKSGKDLRDYVKTE
-59 ELSVAEQKLA
+59 
-69 AKGGKNDDQ
+69 
-78 EKTAV
+78 
-83 KTAKETVATKK
+83 
-94 EAYEAAVK
+94 
-102 ALNEAKEAL
+102 KEAL
-111 SKLEYTYV
+111 DVAQDEVADAQKKLDEAKAALAKLEYTYV
-119 TIKDERTDKFLAKE
+119 TIKDERTGKLLATE
-133 VVVKSGTYT
+133 VVVKSGSYT
-142 VDELMAATGADKNA
+142 VDELMVATGADKNA

-162 ADKQSKYVTVSGR
+162 ADKQSKYVTISGR
-175 HTTVVVKVAT
+175 HTTVVVKVAA
-185 KVQIKVYPVDEEG
+185 KVQIRVLPVDEEG
-198 RSLGHAFDAKA
+198 RSLGHAFDAKVN
-209 DVVADFVTAMEV
+209 VVADFVTAMEV

-244 ADVDANHKHYYIN
+244 ADVAANHEHHYIN

-269 VYTKAMAK
+269 VYTKATAK
-277 KYTGKDGKNGKGTK
+277 KYTGKDAKKGTK